1 MSQPDTPE
9 PDANARGEVDDAALD
24 EARIDVYHRLMAA
37 QDRIAHARYARGVD
51 HATVEAALDASETGP
66 TAAERREDLY
76 MSALA
81 HYVAS
86 LGGRLELRAVF
97 ADDTVTIDPG
107 ERG

>member
-1 MSQPDTPE
+1 MAGPDDTTR
-9 PDANARGEVDDAALD
+9 AAGQGAVDDNALD
-24 EARIDVYHRLMAA
+24 QERIYVYERLMAA
-37 QDRIAHARYARGVD
+37 QDAIAQARYARGVD

-81 HYVAS
+81 HYVRS

-97 ADDTVTIDPG
+97 ADDTVTIDPEDTG
-107 ERG
+107 